1 MKCRSK
7 INHFMSF
14 KLNTLISTLPLHEY
28 FYWYFFA
35 LAEPFHFW
43 KLLPLCVKQNIPTP
57 VAASRCLGSSSNAFK
72 VMLLHGDTSY
82 TTTHLLYMML
92 GTWEPM
98 IRQDWTHY
106 ELNLRHPP
114 EPWQVLAGKS
124 ERSSS
129 THWEIG
135 AAGATW
141 SLSSFSSWLLLLP
154 DVLHPSG
161 ATIPQVVP
169 SANTFLGWWSC
180 ACPLT
185 DAVLS
190 RLSAGISIWTKWS
203 RPEYCCFFF
212 SFLFFFLLKLK
223 AKNAFVSLLWLQS

>member
-1 MKCRSK
+1 
-7 INHFMSF
+7 
-14 KLNTLISTLPLHEY
+14 
-28 FYWYFFA
+28 
-35 LAEPFHFW
+35 
-43 KLLPLCVKQNIPTP
+43 
-57 VAASRCLGSSSNAFK
+57 
-72 VMLLHGDTSY
+72 
-82 TTTHLLYMML
+82 MML
-92 GTWEPM
+92 WTWEPM
-98 IRQDWTHY
+98 IQQDWTHY

-135 AAGATW
+135 AAAATW
-141 SLSSFSSWLLLLP
+141 SSSSFSSWSLLLP

-169 SANTFLGWWSC
+169 STDTFLGWWSC

-190 RLSAGISIWTKWS
+190 RLSAGICIWTKWS
-203 RPEYCCFFF
+203 RPAYCCFFF
-212 SFLFFFLLKLK
+212 SSRFFFLLKLK
-223 AKNAFVSLLWLQS
+223 AKNAFVSLLWLQSSGFGLGGVDECLCGLLGGAAVARFLSPTPSFYPGCCIVLWSVLVFSC